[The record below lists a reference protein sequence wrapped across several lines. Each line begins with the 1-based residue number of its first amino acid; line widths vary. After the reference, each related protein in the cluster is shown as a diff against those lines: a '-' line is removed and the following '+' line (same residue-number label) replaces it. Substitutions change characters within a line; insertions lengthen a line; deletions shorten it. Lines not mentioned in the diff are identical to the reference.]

1 MLTKKNLGTQSKFD
15 ENKFKKLEYESL
27 KQKYCRRTNVAPI
40 FKFMNYVN

>member
-1 MLTKKNLGTQSKFD
+1 MLTKKKPWDPIKFD

-27 KQKYCRRTNVAPI
+27 KQKYCRHTNVAPI